1 MLVSFE
7 DPKASVQLREG
18 EEVSPSSW
26 SGGVRPAAGGSAT
39 DFDSKAVSMVLIYRS
54 ILVTNVFIVLVY
66 LAIYYIL

>member
-39 DFDSKAVSMVLIYRS
+39 DFDSKAVSRVRGDMTEKGCGEWLP
-54 ILVTNVFIVLVY
+54 
-66 LAIYYIL
+66 